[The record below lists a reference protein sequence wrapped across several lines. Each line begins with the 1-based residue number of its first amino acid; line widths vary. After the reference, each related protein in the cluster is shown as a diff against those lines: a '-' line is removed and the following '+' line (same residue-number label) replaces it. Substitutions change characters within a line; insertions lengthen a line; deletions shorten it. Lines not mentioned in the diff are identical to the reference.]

1 MKEAL
6 RGIDTVLVASQAITD
21 GATVSASWDTIGAD
35 HATIRINLS
44 IEETTHDTG
53 GTISLLE
60 CDTTVVTDHATF
72 NSSFE
77 RSSED
82 CTAAKEVRYEVD
94 LKARKR
100 YLRLTFTA
108 GTTSGGNMVVGAVG
122 TLTRNAEDPEST
134 TEMGDDVV
142 VIG

>member
-6 RGIDTVLVASQAITD
+6 RGIDCVLIAPVAITD
-21 GATVSASWDTIGAD
+21 GATASASWDTRGAD
-35 HATIRINLS
+35 HATIRILLS
-44 IEETTHDTG
+44 AEETTHDTG

-72 NSSFE
+72 NSAFE
-77 RSSED
+77 RTSED

-108 GTTSGGNMVVGAVG
+108 GTTTGGNMTLGAIV
-122 TLTRNAEDPEST
+122 TATRNAEDPEST